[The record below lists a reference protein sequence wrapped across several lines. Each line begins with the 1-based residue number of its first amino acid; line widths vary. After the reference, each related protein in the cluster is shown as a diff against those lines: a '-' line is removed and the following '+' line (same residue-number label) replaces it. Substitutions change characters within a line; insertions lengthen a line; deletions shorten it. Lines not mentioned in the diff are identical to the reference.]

1 MSSKRNNP
9 NIKIKLLLGYSLTI
23 IVLAVAGA
31 VTYFSFTQLFNSVE
45 TLARPDTKLI
55 TINHML
61 ADVSEAEASMRSY
74 VLTNNKSYLDH
85 YEVSL
90 ESITQKISLLK
101 EGSLEDTMQL
111 NKLDSIS
118 ILLKAK
124 YDAIDDLANL
134 MYQSRSNSFSST
146 ALERINESR
155 FDSAKVDTTLMT
167 YTETTTHIKPR
178 GIVSEKVQE
187 PEDRGLFQAIKNLF
201 SGRPSETNAQEEPEE
216 SEEEDFYTETRVTVD
231 TSVVSVY
238 RTDTVLS
245 NLKEIF
251 SDMQKKESALNRL
264 LNAKQLEVL
273 QQDRLIMDKI
283 RMIVTSLER
292 IEILKGEKQTKEA
305 KMLADQ
311 FAFTILGIGVLGL
324 LAGTVLVLLILHDIN
339 KSNYYKEQLEEAK
352 NKAEHLARAKEEFLA
367 NMSHEIRTPLNAI
380 QGFTEQLLHTPLAPE
395 QHGYLKAVHQSSEH
409 LLSTVND
416 ILDYSKI
423 GVGKLAIE
431 SIPFQP
437 KAVLHEVYT
446 LLQLK
451 AKEKELTFQYFIDE
465 DCPDTVLGDP
475 FRLKQILFNLVGN
488 ALKFT
493 DKGSVLIICKSRKSF
508 ASAQKV
514 VLSIEVR
521 DTGVGIHKEDI
532 HKIFEGFQQADS
544 STTRRFGGTGL
555 GLTICKK
562 LVELQQGVLLVD
574 SEEGKGSVFTINIP
588 YQISTASATEKDAVP
603 RIDRVRKGL
612 SGLNILLLDDDNLNI
627 MLLKTILN
635 KHGGA
640 TTEATNGL
648 KGLEQSQ
655 KQPYDLIITDI
666 QMPKMSGFEFA
677 EAVRNGSGPN
687 VGIPIIGLTAHVTPK
702 EKHKAK
708 SVGITA
714 LISKPFKEKM
724 LMDTLYK
731 HLDVQAVDEDEGGVE
746 VLNEEAPAEMINDTC
761 PAYSL
766 AGFETFVKGD
776 RKALANLLNTM
787 ITDQKKSI
795 TLLQKYIEEGNAK
808 EIASLA
814 HKMCASFGYLKA
826 DSIVEKLQ
834 QLDMWG
840 RGQQPT
846 GNLEEI
852 ANMVVREATVLVD
865 EVEKQVA
872 GMQEES
878 LNS

>member
-1 MSSKRNNP
+1 MSLKKNNP

-23 IVLAVAGA
+23 IVLAVAGTI
-31 VTYFSFTQLFNSVE
+31 TYFSFTQLFSSVE

-55 TINHML
+55 TINHLL
-61 ADVSEAEASMRSY
+61 ADISEAEASLRSY
-74 VLTNNKSYLDH
+74 ILTNNKGHLDQ

-90 ESITQKISLLK
+90 ESITEKIASLK

-118 ILLKAK
+118 ILLNAK
-124 YDAIDDLANL
+124 YDAIDDLASL
-134 MYQSRSNSFSST
+134 MHQSRSSSFSST

-155 FDSAKVDTTLMT
+155 YDSAKVDTTLMT

-178 GIVSEKVQE
+178 GLVSEGIKE
-187 PEDRGLFQAIKNLF
+187 PEPRGLFQAIKNLF
-201 SGRPSETNAQEEPEE
+201 SGKTSEENTPVEE
-216 SEEEDFYTETRVTVD
+216 SDAEEEDFYTETRVTID

-251 SDMQKKESALNRL
+251 SDMQRKESALNRL

-292 IEILKGEKQTKEA
+292 REILKAEEQTKEA

-311 FAFTILGIGVLGL
+311 FAFTILGIGVVGL

-339 KSNYYKEQLEEAK
+339 KSNYYKERLEEAK
-352 NKAEHLARAKEEFLA
+352 NKAEHLAKAKEEFLA

-380 QGFTEQLLHTPLAPE
+380 QGFTEQLLLTPLASD
-395 QHGYLKAVHQSSEH
+395 QHEYLKAVHQSSEH

-431 SIPFQP
+431 RIPFQP
-437 KAVLHEVYT
+437 RTVVHEVYT

-451 AKEKELTFQYFIDE
+451 AKEKGLNYQYFIDE
-465 DCPDTVLGDP
+465 DCPETLLGDP

-493 DKGSVLIICKSRKSF
+493 DKGSVFIVCKSRKAFS
-508 ASAQKV
+508 SPKKV

-521 DTGVGIHKEDI
+521 DTGVGINKENI
-532 HKIFEGFQQADS
+532 SKIFEGFQQADS

-555 GLTICKK
+555 GLTICKQ
-562 LVELQQGVLLVD
+562 LVELQQGALLVD
-574 SEEGKGSVFTINIP
+574 SEEGKGSVFTVNIP
-588 YQISTASATEKDAVP
+588 YQISPASETGTETLP
-603 RIDRVRKGL
+603 QIDSVKKGL
-612 SGLNILLLDDDNLNI
+612 SGLNILLVDDDNLNI
-627 MLLKTILN
+627 MLLKTIMS
-635 KHGGA
+635 KYGGV
-640 TTEATNGL
+640 TTDAANGL
-648 KGLEQSQ
+648 DGLEQSQ
-655 KQPYDLIITDI
+655 KKQFDLIITDI
-666 QMPKMSGFEFA
+666 QMPQMSGFEFA
-677 EAVRNGSGPN
+677 EAVRNNKGSN
-687 VGIPIIGLTAHVTPK
+687 ADTPIIGLTAHVTQK
-702 EKHKAK
+702 EKYKAK

-714 LISKPFKEKM
+714 LIGKPFKEKM
-724 LMDTLYK
+724 LMATLYE
-731 HLDVQAVDEDEGGVE
+731 HLEIQGVE
-746 VLNEEAPAEMINDTC
+746 DDHDDVPTLVEEGINGVNSAC

-766 AGFETFVKGD
+766 AGFESFVRGD
-776 RKALANLLNTM
+776 SKALANLLNTM
-787 ITDQKKSI
+787 IVDQKRNI
-795 TLLQKYIEEGNAK
+795 ALIQQYAEEGNIK
-808 EIASLA
+808 EVSSLA

-826 DSIVEKLQ
+826 DAIVEKLQ
-834 QLDMWG
+834 KLETLARD
-840 RGQQPT
+840 QQPAD
-846 GNLEEI
+846 NLEEVTNI
-852 ANMVVREATVLVD
+852 LVKEATVLID

-872 GMQEES
+872 EM
-878 LNS
+878 

>member
-1 MSSKRNNP
+1 MSLKKNNP

-23 IVLAVAGA
+23 VVLAVAA
-31 VTYFSFTQLFNSVE
+31 TITYFSFTQLFTSVE

-61 ADVSEAEASMRSY
+61 TDVSEAESSLRSY
-74 VLTNNKSYLDH
+74 ILTNNKSHLDH

-90 ESITQKISLLK
+90 ESITQKISMLK
-101 EGSLEDTMQL
+101 EGSLEDSMQL
-111 NKLDSIS
+111 TKLDSIS

-134 MYQSRSNSFSST
+134 MHQSRSSSFSST

-178 GIVSEKVQE
+178 GIIDEQVRE
-187 PEDRGLFQAIKNLF
+187 PEPRGLFQAIKSLF
-201 SGRPSETNAQEEPEE
+201 STK
-216 SEEEDFYTETRVTVD
+216 SEEESSSQGVDEAEDDDFYTETRVTID

-251 SDMQKKESALNRL
+251 SDMQRKESALNRL

-273 QQDRLIMDKI
+273 QQDRMIMDKI

-292 IEILKGEKQTKEA
+292 REILKAEEQTKEA

-311 FAFTILGIGVLGL
+311 FAFTILGIGVVGL

-352 NKAEHLARAKEEFLA
+352 NKAEHLAQAKEEFLA

-380 QGFTEQLLHTPLAPE
+380 QGFTDQLLLTPLAPE
-395 QHGYLKAVHQSSEH
+395 QHDYLQAVQQSSEH

-431 SIPFQP
+431 RIPFQP
-437 KAVLHEVYT
+437 RNVLHEVYT

-451 AKEKELTFQYFIDE
+451 AKGKELSFQYFIDE
-465 DCPDTVLGDP
+465 DCPETLLGDP

-493 DKGSVLIICKSRKSF
+493 DKGSVFIICKSRKAFS
-508 ASAQKV
+508 SPKKV

-521 DTGVGIHKEDI
+521 DTGVGISKENI
-532 HKIFEGFQQADS
+532 SKIFDGFQQADS

-588 YQISTASATEKDAVP
+588 YQISTASEIGKDAAP
-603 RIDRVRKGL
+603 RIDGVGKGL
-612 SGLNILLLDDDNLNI
+612 SGLHILLVDDDNLNI
-627 MLLKTILN
+627 LLLKTILN
-635 KHGGA
+635 KHEGS
-640 TTEATNGL
+640 TTEATNGIE
-648 KGLEQSQ
+648 GLEQSQ
-655 KQPYDLIITDI
+655 KQAFDLIITDI

-677 EAVRNGSGPN
+677 EAVRKGNGPN
-687 VGIPIIGLTAHVTPK
+687 ANTAIIGLTAHVTQK
-702 EKHKAK
+702 EKYKAK
-708 SVGITA
+708 SVGITT
-714 LISKPFKEKM
+714 LIAKPFKEKM
-724 LMDTLYK
+724 LMDILYEI
-731 HLDVQAVDEDEGGVE
+731 LDMQVEEDSSNDAQVLIEEAVDKTY
-746 VLNEEAPAEMINDTC
+746 PT
-761 PAYSL
+761 YSL
-766 AGFETFVKGD
+766 AGFDSFVKGD
-776 RKALANLLNTM
+776 RKILANLLDTM
-787 ITDQKKSI
+787 ITDQKKNI
-795 TLLQKYIEEGNAK
+795 VLLQKHVKEENWD
-808 EIASLA
+808 EVSSTA
-814 HKMCASFGYLKA
+814 HKMCASYGYLKA
-826 DSIVEKLQ
+826 NSIVEKLK
-834 QLDMWG
+834 LLETWAKDK
-840 RGQQPT
+840 QPGVDFEAVAHT
-846 GNLEEI
+846 
-852 ANMVVREATVLVD
+852 VVKEATLLIAD
-865 EVEKQVA
+865 VEKHVA
-872 GMQEES
+872 GMEEES

>member
-1 MSSKRNNP
+1 MSLKKNNP

-23 IVLAVAGA
+23 VVLAVAGA
-31 VTYFSFTQLFNSVE
+31 ITYFSFTQLFTSVE

-61 ADVSEAEASMRSY
+61 TDISEAESSLRSY
-74 VLTNNKSYLDH
+74 VLTNNKSHLDH

-90 ESITQKISLLK
+90 ESITEKISLLK
-101 EGSLEDTMQL
+101 QGSLEDSMQL

-124 YDAIDDLANL
+124 YDAIDDLATL
-134 MYQSRSNSFSST
+134 MHQSRSSSFPST

-178 GIVSEKVQE
+178 GIIDEQVRE
-187 PEDRGLFQAIKNLF
+187 PEPRGLFQTIKNLF
-201 SGRPSETNAQEEPEE
+201 SSKP
-216 SEEEDFYTETRVTVD
+216 SEEEVIQDGSEDEDENFYTETKVTID

-251 SDMQKKESALNRL
+251 SDMQRKESALNRL

-292 IEILKGEKQTKEA
+292 REILKAEDQTREA
-305 KMLADQ
+305 KALADQ
-311 FAFTILGIGVLGL
+311 FAFTILGIGVVGL

-352 NKAEHLARAKEEFLA
+352 NKAEHLAKAKEEFLA

-380 QGFTEQLLHTPLAPE
+380 QGFTDQLMLTPLAPE
-395 QHGYLKAVHQSSEH
+395 QHDYLKAVHQSSEH

-431 SIPFQP
+431 RIPFQP
-437 KAVLHEVYT
+437 KNVLHEVYT

-451 AKEKELTFQYFIDE
+451 AKEKGLSFQYFVDE
-465 DCPDTVLGDP
+465 DCPETLLGDP

-493 DKGSVLIICKSRKSF
+493 DKGSVFIICKSRKAFS
-508 ASAQKV
+508 SPKKV

-521 DTGVGIHKEDI
+521 DTGVGISKENI
-532 HKIFEGFQQADS
+532 SKIFEGFQQADS

-555 GLTICKK
+555 GLTICKQ

-574 SEEGKGSVFTINIP
+574 SEEGKGSVFAINIP
-588 YQISTASATEKDAVP
+588 YQISTASETSKAAAP
-603 RIDRVRKGL
+603 RNDGGNKGL
-612 SGLNILLLDDDNLNI
+612 SGLNILLVDDDNLNI
-627 MLLKTILN
+627 MLLKTILS
-635 KHGGA
+635 KHEGVTA
-640 TTEATNGL
+640 EAINGL
-648 KGLEQSQ
+648 EGLEQSQ
-655 KQPYDLIITDI
+655 KQAYDLIITDI
-666 QMPKMSGFEFA
+666 QMPKMSGFELA
-677 EAVRNGSGPN
+677 EAIRNGDGPN
-687 VGIPIIGLTAHVTPK
+687 VSTPIIGLTAHVTQK

-714 LISKPFKEKM
+714 LIGKPFKEKL
-724 LMDTLYK
+724 LMDTLYEN
-731 HLDVQAVDEDEGGVE
+731 LNLQVNEDSNNDAQDLIEGTVD
-746 VLNEEAPAEMINDTC
+746 NTYPT
-761 PAYSL
+761 YSL
-766 AGFETFVKGD
+766 AGFDSFVKGD
-776 RKALANLLNTM
+776 RKILANLLNTM
-787 ITDQKKSI
+787 ITDQKKNI
-795 TLLQKYIEEGNAK
+795 TLLQKHVEEKNWK
-808 EIASLA
+808 EVSSIA
-814 HKMCASFGYLKA
+814 HKMCASYGYLKA
-826 DSIVEKLQ
+826 DSIVEKLK
-834 QLDMWG
+834 QLETWAKDDRPG
-840 RGQQPT
+840 ADF
-846 GNLEEI
+846 EAV
-852 ANMVVREATVLVD
+852 ANTVLQEATVLVAD
-865 EVEKQVA
+865 VEKHVA
-872 GMQEES
+872 GMQKES
-878 LNS
+878 VNS